1 MNAKLM
7 SYNTQDFPTKFHME
21 AQIKELEKITSDIE
35 MVNKLKRAGLIS
47 YTLTQV
53 WNKQGKFRLGHYWS
67 YKDEKSFV
75 NCQKIINQIPRDDED
90 SASNNSILQADR
102 GIVLLNVSNDD

>member
-21 AQIKELEKITSDIE
+21 AHIKELEKITSDIE

-102 GIVLLNVSNDD
+102 GIVLLNVNNND